1 MIRLERA
8 DVRMVKSMYN
18 FRSSDMVSVEEL
30 KIEKHEEM
38 FAGQKTVMI

>member
-1 MIRLERA
+1 
-8 DVRMVKSMYN
+8 MVKSMYN

-38 FAGQKTVMI
+38 FTGQKTVMI